1 MNNSESSP
9 DTMPPEPE
17 DLDLTQVL
25 NEIQSLPGDSLIER
39 MLSWCEENTYDPM
52 ELGEMFSSSKQFKR
66 VLWIDAVEHNQ
77 VQDNQV
83 KDLLHETKELDVW

>member
-1 MNNSESSP
+1 M
-9 DTMPPEPE
+9 PEP

-25 NEIQSLPGDSLIER
+25 NEIQATPGDSLIER
-39 MLSWCEENTYDPM
+39 MLSWCTENDFDPM
-52 ELGEMFSSSKQFKR
+52 ELGEMFANSKQFKR

-77 VQDNQV
+77 VQDFQL